1 MENAKK
7 VTRLLGRI
15 SLAIPKFS
23 PDPADGANF
32 LPYQGE
38 NSGSDSDKLSLVG
51 QITSEPLR
59 KSSQNGFQIE
69 VIFKKIRGGFF
80 LVIGYLLS
88 PLSFWN
94 DLFFNLPIAY
104 FFGYLCS
111 FLSPNLLF
119 PCSIIGYW
127 LSNIAGILLMQV
139 GAIDVF
145 QNQPK
150 ERNLKKE
157 LLMGLASS
165 AVYTVVILALI
176 QFKIL
181 QTPTL

>member
-1 MENAKK
+1 MMESTEK
-7 VTRLLGRI
+7 VSDEL
-15 SLAIPKFS
+15 SLAGQAT
-23 PDPADGANF
+23 PDPLQQAAQETF
-32 LPYQGE
+32 
-38 NSGSDSDKLSLVG
+38 K
-51 QITSEPLR
+51 
-59 KSSQNGFQIE
+59 IE
-69 VIFKKIRGGFF
+69 VILKKLRGGFF

-104 FFGYLCS
+104 FFGYVCS
-111 FLSPNLLF
+111 WLSPDLLL

-139 GAIDVF
+139 GAVDVF

-165 AVYTVVILALI
+165 AIYTLVILALI

-181 QTPTL
+181 DTPVLFSVIHGTVQ

>member
-1 MENAKK
+1 MKTVENVHNEMIKDIK
-7 VTRLLGRI
+7 LTQEGFNLGMI
-15 SLAIPKFS
+15 
-23 PDPADGANF
+23 
-32 LPYQGE
+32 
-38 NSGSDSDKLSLVG
+38 
-51 QITSEPLR
+51 
-59 KSSQNGFQIE
+59 KS
-69 VIFKKIRGGFF
+69 IFKKIRGGLF

-104 FFGYLCS
+104 GFGYLCS
-111 FLSPNLLF
+111 LLSPSLLL

-127 LSNIAGILLMQV
+127 LSNIAGILLMQAS
-139 GAIDVF
+139 AIDVF

-157 LLMGLASS
+157 LLMGLVSS
-165 AVYTVVILALI
+165 AVYTVVIVALI

-181 QTPTL
+181 QAPVLFSGI

>member
-1 MENAKK
+1 MKIVKNAHTENIEYRED
-7 VTRLLGRI
+7 TQEYFNLETI
-15 SLAIPKFS
+15 
-23 PDPADGANF
+23 
-32 LPYQGE
+32 
-38 NSGSDSDKLSLVG
+38 KL
-51 QITSEPLR
+51 
-59 KSSQNGFQIE
+59 
-69 VIFKKIRGGFF
+69 IFKKLRGGFF

-94 DLFFNLPIAY
+94 DLFFNLPLAY
-104 FFGYLCS
+104 AFGYLCS
-111 FLSPNLLF
+111 LLSPSLLL

-127 LSNIAGILLMQV
+127 ISNIAGILLMQV

-157 LLMGLASS
+157 LLMGLVSS
-165 AVYTVVILALI
+165 AVYTVVIVLLI

-181 QTPTL
+181 QAPVLFSGI

>member
-1 MENAKK
+1 MMESTEK
-7 VTRLLGRI
+7 VSDEL
-15 SLAIPKFS
+15 SLAGQAT
-23 PDPADGANF
+23 PDPLQQAAQETF
-32 LPYQGE
+32 
-38 NSGSDSDKLSLVG
+38 K
-51 QITSEPLR
+51 
-59 KSSQNGFQIE
+59 IE
-69 VIFKKIRGGFF
+69 VILKKLRGGFF

-104 FFGYLCS
+104 FFGYVCS
-111 FLSPNLLF
+111 LLSPDLLL

-139 GAIDVF
+139 GAVDVF

-165 AVYTVVILALI
+165 AVYTLVILALI

-181 QTPTL
+181 DTPVLFSLIHGTVQ